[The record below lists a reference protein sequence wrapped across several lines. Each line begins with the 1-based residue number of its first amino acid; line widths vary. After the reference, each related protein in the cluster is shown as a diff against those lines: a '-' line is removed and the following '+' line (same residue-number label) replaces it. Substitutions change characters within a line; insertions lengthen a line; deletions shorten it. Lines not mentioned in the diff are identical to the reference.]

1 MSKPLHLL
9 LIEDS
14 EDDALLLLRE
24 LRHGGYQ
31 VKFER
36 VDTSTAMQAALIRE
50 KWELIICDY
59 SMPDFSAPAAL
70 QMLQASGLDLPFI
83 IVSATV
89 GEEIAVAAMR
99 SGAHDYLLKGNL
111 TRLVPAIERELRE
124 AKVRL
129 ARKQAEEQLKASLQE
144 KEVLLKEIHHRV
156 KNNLQ
161 IISSLLNL
169 QADYLKD
176 KKALDIFMN
185 SQRRIESMAL
195 IHEKLYQS
203 LDLARINLAD
213 YVQDLVSSLFAAYVV
228 DSETIALDLD
238 IESIYLSVDIAI
250 PCGLII
256 NELVLNSLKHAF
268 TRGQLGEIYIKI
280 SLANNNQIILII
292 GDDGVGLPRD
302 FEFETTESLG
312 LQIVNTLTSQLAG
325 RVELNRNNG
334 VEFQFRF
341 PYKPKISYD
350 YHFAQ
355 NYQEQKLMVGV
366 SPD

>member
-1 MSKPLHLL
+1 MSKSLHLL

-14 EDDALLLLRE
+14 EADALLLLRE
-24 LRHGGYQ
+24 LRRSGYQ
-31 VKFER
+31 PKLER
-36 VDTSTAMQAALIRE
+36 VDTPLAMQAALSKN
-50 KWELIICDY
+50 KWDLIICDY
-59 SMPDFSAPAAL
+59 SMPEFSAPAAL
-70 QMLQASGLDLPFI
+70 QILQASGLDLPFI

-99 SGAHDYLLKGNL
+99 AGAHDYLLKGNL

-124 AKVRL
+124 AEVRL

-176 KKALDIFMN
+176 KKALDVFMN

-203 LDLARINLAD
+203 LDLARINFAD
-213 YVQDLVSSLFAAYVV
+213 YVQDLVSSLFSAYVV
-228 DSETIALDLD
+228 NPETINLRLN

-268 TRGQLGEIYIKI
+268 TRGGLGEIYIKI
-280 SLANNNQIILII
+280 SLANNKINLII
-292 GDDGVGLPRD
+292 GDDGVGLPLD
-302 FEFETTESLG
+302 FDFETTESLG

-325 RVELNRNNG
+325 RVEFCSNNG
-334 VEFQFRF
+334 VEFQFSF
-341 PYKPKISYD
+341 PYKPKVSYD
-350 YHFAQ
+350 YHFTQ
-355 NYQEQKLMVGV
+355 SYQGQKLMAGV
-366 SPD
+366 SSG